1 MFWGVYWH
9 LSWEMQLE
17 CCLPALY
24 KHVRDRP

>member
-9 LSWEMQLE
+9 LSWETQLE